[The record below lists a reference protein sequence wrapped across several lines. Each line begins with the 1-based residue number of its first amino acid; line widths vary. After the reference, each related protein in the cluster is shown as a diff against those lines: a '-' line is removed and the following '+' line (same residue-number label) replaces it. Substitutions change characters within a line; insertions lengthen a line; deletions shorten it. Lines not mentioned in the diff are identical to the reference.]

1 MSYIYYIDI
10 YIMIITAA
18 SVMEISIALAGVIGA
33 IAACIHGSKCTEIKC
48 CGCSITR
55 SVKSDDEPAV
65 ELPPITRKEI
75 ESKV

>member
-1 MSYIYYIDI
+1 
-10 YIMIITAA
+10 MIITAA

-55 SVKSDDEPAV
+55 SVKSDDEPDI
-65 ELPPITRKEI
+65 ELPPIPISKEELERK
-75 ESKV
+75 V

>member
-1 MSYIYYIDI
+1 
-10 YIMIITAA
+10 MIITAA

-33 IAACIHGSKCTEIKC
+33 VAACIHGSKCTSIKC

-55 SVKSDDEPAV
+55 TVSLNDEPDV
-65 ELPPITRKEI
+65 ELPPVPISKKEL